1 MNLCLVVVTVPPRTT
16 SPRVQGDGSTWRIGD
31 PKRNCEHSVSQKNCE
46 LHVLQADTKE
56 TAKLDSASHKKNCL
70 N

>member
-16 SPRVQGDGSTWRIGD
+16 SPRVQGDGSHGD

>member
-16 SPRVQGDGSTWRIGD
+16 SPRVQGDGSTWRS
-31 PKRNCEHSVSQKNCE
+31 KTELCSQKNCE
-46 LHVLQADTKE
+46 LHALQADTKE